1 MTWGSQFLAAF
12 HAWEVRM
19 PLWSMPLMR
28 LICAEGVRGRQ
39 SESEGKAE
47 GEAEYGSMR
56 PTQAEAGS
64 WL

>member
-1 MTWGSQFLAAF
+1 
-12 HAWEVRM
+12 M

-28 LICAEGVRGRQ
+28 LTCAEGVRGRQ